1 MIDRIFLYGNA
12 RNRRQLANFKL
23 LFRDNVDF
31 TTREGVVCRMV
42 SRYEKP
48 VASATTRVT
57 ARRLRVVAAGV
68 KSGAGGGQ
76 VRENHEI
83 VDRPSPRRT

>member
-1 MIDRIFLYGNA
+1 MSNVDR
-12 RNRRQLANFKL
+12 RRLSNFKL
-23 LFRDNVDF
+23 SFRDNVDF
-31 TTREGVVCRMV
+31 MTREGVVYRMV

-48 VASATTRVT
+48 VASAATRVT
-57 ARRLRVVAAGV
+57 ARRLRVVAAGI

-83 VDRPSPRRT
+83 VDEPSPRRRR